1 MICRLDYPE
10 VTIPTSR
17 VGSDPVYTT
26 PGIPRDGIS
35 DPEQLQHGE
44 WKKVNHLFMGYT
56 AAQDEKK
63 IFRRN
68 G

>member
-44 WKKVNHLFMGYT
+44 
-56 AAQDEKK
+56 
-63 IFRRN
+63 
-68 G
+68 